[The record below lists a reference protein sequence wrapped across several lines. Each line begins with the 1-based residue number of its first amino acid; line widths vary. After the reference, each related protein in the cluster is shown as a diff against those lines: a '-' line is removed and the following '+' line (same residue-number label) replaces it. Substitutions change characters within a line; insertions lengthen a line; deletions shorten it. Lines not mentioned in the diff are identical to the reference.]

1 VEVVGIA
8 LALLIGLVGA
18 PVFCFVLAKFIR
30 PFAALASFAFWMA
43 APLVVLFAV
52 EILLVIAFGILGT
65 RALVGPG
72 FFLTHAVLSLAIGPA
87 LACVAL
93 LGHRGIPRWWPL
105 VAIVCWFAG
114 AAGIFY
120 QYAVAETLYGIDEIG
135 GPYQWPWQGRR
146 DSPMKRK

>member
-1 VEVVGIA
+1 MEAFGFAVV
-8 LALLIGLVGA
+8 LLIGLVGA
-18 PVFCFVLAKFIR
+18 PVFCLVLVKVIR
-30 PFAALASFAFWMA
+30 PFPALASLGFWMA

-52 EILLVIAFGILGT
+52 EILLVVAFGILRT

-105 VAIVCWFAG
+105 VAVVCWFAG
-114 AAGIFY
+114 AGGK
-120 QYAVAETLYGIDEIG
+120 AE
-135 GPYQWPWQGRR
+135 QGHA
-146 DSPMKRK
+146 S